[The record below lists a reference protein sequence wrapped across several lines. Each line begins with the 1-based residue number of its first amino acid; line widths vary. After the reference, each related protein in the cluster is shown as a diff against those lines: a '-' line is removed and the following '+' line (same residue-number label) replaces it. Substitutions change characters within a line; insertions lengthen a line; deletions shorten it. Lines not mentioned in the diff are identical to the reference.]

1 MSVLDKKTMALIS
14 IGAAYAV
21 NCKPCM
27 ELLKKVAVDAGA
39 TTEEMH
45 DAVAAGEKVK
55 IGAASRAR
63 GFANEIFG
71 EIDFEPCCASG
82 NEKTPDDLAATGP
95 GRQ

>member
-27 ELLKKVAVDAGA
+27 ELLKKAALAAGA

-45 DAVAAGEKVK
+45 DAVTAGEKVK
-55 IGAASRAR
+55 NGAAEKAK

-71 EIDFEPCCASG
+71 EISFE
-82 NEKTPDDLAATGP
+82 D
-95 GRQ
+95 

>member
-27 ELLKKVAVDAGA
+27 ELLRKLAVDAGA

-55 IGAASRAR
+55 VGAASRTR
-63 GFANEIFG
+63 VFAGEIFG
-71 EIDFEPCCASG
+71 EIDFESLSASG
-82 NEKTPDDLAATGP
+82 NEKSPS
-95 GRQ
+95 